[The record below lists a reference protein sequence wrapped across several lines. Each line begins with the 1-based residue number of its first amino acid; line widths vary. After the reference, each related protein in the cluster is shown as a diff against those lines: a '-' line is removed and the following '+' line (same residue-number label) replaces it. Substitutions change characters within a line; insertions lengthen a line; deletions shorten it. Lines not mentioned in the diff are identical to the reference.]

1 MNNKEKE
8 LHDAIARTER
18 FSGYDG
24 YDSAEGDMGMF
35 DSDDFN
41 NFDADYANAG
51 GNQSQE
57 TSDPYILQYV
67 NSTTADVTAILF
79 GANDYAQST
88 NYGNPTA
95 VTVTSLQGGTYG
107 RMLNQSTTKAFKIG
121 EFRFISSTASQ
132 LTQTLTQNIV
142 DANGLVAQKPLNM
155 SVLKDIYQY
164 STDTIVVKKVFTIDG
179 NTFFT
184 FPLKANTK
192 FVISMY
198 PIKIFSLTDFIK
210 DDLKANQYAL
220 PSIDGQNT
228 SPIII
233 NTYYDLTK
241 VAVIKNK
248 IIAFF
253 KKLFTK
259 KQS

>member
-1 MNNKEKE
+1 MKK
-8 LHDAIARTER
+8 I
-18 FSGYDG
+18 FSKIK
-24 YDSAEGDMGMF
+24 
-35 DSDDFN
+35 
-41 NFDADYANAG
+41 NFFTKREIEIK
-51 GNQSQE
+51 E
-57 TSDPYILQYV
+57 TSDPYILEYE
-67 NSTTADVTAILF
+67 NTSDKDTTAVLF
-79 GANDYAQST
+79 GFNDY
-88 NYGNPTA
+88 NGVENFGNPKE
-95 VTVTSLQGGTYG
+95 VVITSWQGGTY
-107 RMLNQSTTKAFKIG
+107 RRLFNQSNNKPFMIG
-121 EFRFISSTASQ
+121 EWRFVSSNPYQ
-132 LTQTLTQNIV
+132 INQTLKHFIV
-142 DANGLVAQKPLNM
+142 DANGCTIQKPMNLA
-155 SVLKDIYQY
+155 VLKDIYQNVN
-164 STDTIVVKKVFTIDG
+164 DTITVKSKTIIDA

>member
-24 YDSAEGDMGMF
+24 YDSYDSAEGDMGMF

-41 NFDADYANAG
+41 NFDADYSNAG
-51 GNQSQE
+51 GNRAQE

-79 GANDYAQST
+79 GANDYAQSS
-88 NYGNPTA
+88 NFGNPAA
-95 VTVTSLQGGTYG
+95 VTITSLQGGTYG
-107 RMLNQSTTKAFKIG
+107 RMLNQSSTKAFKIG

-132 LTQTLTQNIV
+132 LSQTLTQNIV

-155 SVLKDIYQY
+155 AVLKDIYQF
-164 STDTIVVKKVFTIDG
+164 SSDTIVVKKVVTIDG

-184 FPLKANTK
+184 FPLKASATL
-192 FVISMY
+192 VIAMY
-198 PIKIFSLTDFIK
+198 PTQIVSARRRL
-210 DDLKANQYAL
+210 NGG
-220 PSIDGQNT
+220 PSIGSVRVPRIDGQNT
-228 SPIII
+228 SPVIIQTNQGVRGI
-233 NTYYDLTK
+233 NG
-241 VAVIKNK
+241 
-248 IIAFF
+248 
-253 KKLFTK
+253 
-259 KQS
+259 